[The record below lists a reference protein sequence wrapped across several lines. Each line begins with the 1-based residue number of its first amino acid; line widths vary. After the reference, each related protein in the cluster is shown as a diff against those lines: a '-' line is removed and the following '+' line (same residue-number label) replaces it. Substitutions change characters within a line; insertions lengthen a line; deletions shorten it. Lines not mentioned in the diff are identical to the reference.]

1 MGDVSV
7 TVQPYGGWER
17 CLHLSNGLI
26 DMVVPLAVGPR
37 VIHFGAVGG
46 ANQFCEFPEDLGCTG
61 GESWR
66 PYGGHR
72 LWYAP
77 EHPVTTYYPDNGPV
91 AFEARPGGA
100 LVVQEPERTTGLQ
113 KSLCI
118 TLAPD
123 RASVTVLHR
132 ISNRGDQTRELAP
145 WAMSVM
151 APGGEAL
158 LPSPGYLPH
167 PEGLLP
173 NRAIAVWPYTNL
185 ADPRITWGARL
196 TRIRQD
202 AAVAGNIKL
211 GMTVPDGWV
220 AYVNGGSVF
229 HKRFGYLRGAA
240 YPDFGCS
247 AEVFANERMLEL
259 ETLGPLV
266 RLAPGEAAEHAETWS
281 LRSLQSGLT
290 DEELCA
296 FLADL

>member
-1 MGDVSV
+1 MGEVSV
-7 TVQPYGGWER
+7 QVRPYGGWER

-26 DMVVPLAVGPR
+26 ELVVPLAVGPR

-46 ANQFCEFPEDLGCTG
+46 PNQFFEFPEDLGRG
-61 GESWR
+61 DGEGWR

-77 EHPVTTYYPDNGPV
+77 EHPVRTYYPDHDPV
-91 AFEARPGGA
+91 TFEATPGGA
-100 LVVQEPERTTGLQ
+100 LIVQAAERTTGLQ
-113 KSLCI
+113 KSLRFM
-118 TLAPD
+118 LSPD
-123 RASVTVLHR
+123 RAEVTVLHY
-132 ISNRGDQTRELAP
+132 IANTGDQTWELAP

-158 LPSPGYLPH
+158 LPHPGYIPH

-173 NRAIAVWPYTNL
+173 NRSVAVWPYTSM
-185 ADPRITWGARL
+185 ADPRITWGDRL

-202 AAVAGNIKL
+202 ATVAGPIKL
-211 GMTVPDGWV
+211 GMTVPAGWV
-220 AYVNGGSVF
+220 AYINREILF
-229 HKRFGYLRGAA
+229 LKRFRHDPGAA

-266 RLAPGEAAEHAETWS
+266 RLRPGQIAEHVESWL
-281 LRSLQSGLT
+281 LRPMELGLA
-290 DEELCA
+290 DEELFA
-296 FLADL
+296 FLASL